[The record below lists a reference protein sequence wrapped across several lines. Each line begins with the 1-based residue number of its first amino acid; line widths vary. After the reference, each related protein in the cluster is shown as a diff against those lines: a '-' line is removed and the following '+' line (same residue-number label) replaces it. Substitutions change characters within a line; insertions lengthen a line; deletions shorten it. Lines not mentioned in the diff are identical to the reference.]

1 MAGVLSKMNVSSSC
15 RQVEEDLFIL
25 SFQKLAVIAQMFGTS
40 GQCPELLDTER
51 NFRRISGTSGKTFGT
66 SGPTSS
72 DTLKV
77 LQEQFGVRTK
87 LLDTLMG

>member
-1 MAGVLSKMNVSSSC
+1 MNVNSNY

-25 SFQKLAVIAQMFGTS
+25 SFQKLTITAQMSGTFGHRE
-40 GQCPELLDTER
+40 ELPVNLR
-51 NFRRISGTSGKTFGT
+51 NFRKNSET

-77 LQEQFGVRTK
+77 LQEQVGVCTK